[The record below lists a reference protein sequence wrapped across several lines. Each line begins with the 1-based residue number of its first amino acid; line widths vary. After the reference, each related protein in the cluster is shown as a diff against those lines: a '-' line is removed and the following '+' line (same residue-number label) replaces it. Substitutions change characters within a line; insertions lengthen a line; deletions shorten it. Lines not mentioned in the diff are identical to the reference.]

1 MSTPILA
8 PKDAHVILSKVTA
21 NTMLIHNVF
30 YHQTSCPLFILFSK
44 LHKKG
49 IDFEISTS
57 KQIYLLGCCLG
68 NTVN

>member
-21 NTMLIHNVF
+21 NTMLIHDVLPSNKLSFIYTVF
-30 YHQTSCPLFILFSK
+30 KVALNK
-44 LHKKG
+44 E

-57 KQIYLLGCCLG
+57 KHISI
-68 NTVN
+68 T